1 MTAAA
6 GSGVLIVGYG
16 NPLRTDD
23 GVGPAV
29 AARLTGDPRLAGAE
43 VRSAH
48 QLTPELALDVSGA
61 SLLVLVDAVADAP
74 AGEVSVT
81 RLDPEAVAA
90 DAGEAMTHHMDPA
103 GLVGLA
109 RELWGSAPQVV
120 LVKVGVSSLE
130 VGDRL
135 SPVVEG
141 VVQVA
146 ADAVVAA
153 VEAHRVAAAEAH
165 GRA

>member
-1 MTAAA
+1 VTVAI
-6 GSGVLIVGYG
+6 GSGVPDARGGVLVVGYG

-29 AARLTGDPRLAGAE
+29 AARLAGDPRLAGAE

-48 QLTPELALDVSGA
+48 QLTPELALDASAA
-61 SLLVLVDAVADAP
+61 SLLVLVDASADVP
-74 AGEVSVT
+74 AGDVTVT
-81 RLDPEAVAA
+81 RLDPEAAVSE
-90 DAGEAMTHHMDPA
+90 AGEAMTHHLDPA

-109 RELWGSAPQVV
+109 RELWGSAPEVV
-120 LVKVGVSSLE
+120 LVSVGVSSLE

-141 VVQVA
+141 AVQHATDAVA
-146 ADAVVAA
+146 AI
-153 VEAHRVAAAEAH
+153 VEAHR
-165 GRA
+165 RA